1 MSNHQTQ
8 TTPPPAG
15 DIALKALAVAGKIVL
30 VIGVTVFVFF
40 GTCVPLGM
48 SLSEKTKDFVG
59 LAILISLVAAL
70 TALVAM
76 VHFIFF
82 KKSVIALIIVVV
94 LAVIGLLALFAVM
107 G

>member
-1 MSNHQTQ
+1 MNDRETR

-30 VIGVTVFVFF
+30 VIGVTIFVFF
-40 GTCVPLGM
+40 GTCVPLGI

-59 LAILISLVAAL
+59 LAILLSLVAAL

-76 VHFIFF
+76 VHFIFL
-82 KKSVIALIIVVV
+82 KKSVVALVIAVILAIIGLIAL
-94 LAVIGLLALFAVM
+94 FNVM
-107 G
+107 R